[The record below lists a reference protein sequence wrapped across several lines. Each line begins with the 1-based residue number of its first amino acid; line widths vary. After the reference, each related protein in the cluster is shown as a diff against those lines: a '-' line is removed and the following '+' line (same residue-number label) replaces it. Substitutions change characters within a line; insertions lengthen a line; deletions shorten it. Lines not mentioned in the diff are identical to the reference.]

1 MTKIDSFCVL
11 LIFLVGGPFFMVST
25 ILEAMLNMF
34 MPEGWNDN
42 DDDSNGV

>member
-11 LIFLVGGPFFMVST
+11 FIFLVGGPFFMVST
-25 ILEAMLNMF
+25 ILETMLNMF